1 MKLGTILLIV
11 AGTGAVLA
19 TLFQMRWTS
28 TAKPKPVGEFI
39 PTNEWQEVLP
49 GQAVPK
55 VNEE

>member
-1 MKLGTILLIV
+1 MKLSTILLIV

-19 TLFQMRWTS
+19 TLFQMMWTS
-28 TAKPKPVGEFI
+28 TEKPKPVGEFI